1 MKKIIA
7 LTAALSCTPALADSN
22 WDFEITPYLWAVGQS
37 GETGNALVTSDFDA
51 SFSDIFNNLDMA
63 FLLDFEAQNDTWGI
77 KADTVY
83 MNVAAEGEMAFTS
96 IGPGINAELD
106 IKETVFSGT
115 IFFKPVKALELHA
128 GARYVDLDNTLNL
141 EGRGPVGLANKT
153 SLGDSWTEAIVGA
166 KYTLAIT
173 EKLNLV
179 GYGDIG
185 GWSGKSD
192 SMYQLSANLEYQ
204 MTDLLNIKAGYR
216 VLDVDYDTRD
226 FIFDAKT
233 EGVVIGLGFN
243 F

>member
-1 MKKIIA
+1 MKNIIA
-7 LTAALSCTPALADSN
+7 LTAALSCAPAIADNS

-37 GETGNALVTSDFDA
+37 GETGNSLITSEFDA

-83 MNVAAEGEMAFTS
+83 MNVAAEGVVAFTS
-96 IGPGINAELD
+96 IGPGVDAELD

-115 IFFKPVKALELHA
+115 VFFKPIEALQLHA
-128 GARYVDLDNTLNL
+128 GARYVDLDNRLDL
-141 EGRGPVGLANKT
+141 EGRGPLSLDNKV

-166 KYTLAIT
+166 KYTLALT

-179 GYGDIG
+179 GYGDLG

-192 SMYQLSANLEYQ
+192 GMYQLAASLEYQ
-204 MTDLLNIKAGYR
+204 MTDLLNIKGGYR

-226 FIFDAKT
+226 FVFNAKT
-233 EGVVIGLGFN
+233 EGFVIGLGFN